1 MTAKDRN
8 VLLVVLA
15 VALIG
20 ASWML
25 LISPQR
31 KAAADAQ
38 AQVDAAQQQLVDA
51 QAKLD
56 AGKAAQDAF
65 RRDRVA
71 IVKLGRVVPESDDIP
86 TLLTQLNTLAKRHK
100 IRFDKY
106 ELSQTTGGAAPAT
119 ADPAA
124 ATTPAGS
131 ASAVGGPGSSEADG
145 PSSTDAIA
153 PLYPP
158 GSTEIAGG
166 LGRTSIA
173 LKLRGSYFNLERY
186 LRSVQHFARVSAQ
199 RTQADGRLMI
209 VDSFNYKVDEETGDA
224 LIAELTASVYFA
236 PPVEVPSAGAPGAA
250 APAAT
255 PASSSTAPAPTGTG
269 TAAIGGVK

>member
-15 VALIG
+15 AALIG
-20 ASWML
+20 ASWMF

-38 AQVDAAQQQLVDA
+38 AQVTAAKQQLTDA
-51 QAKLD
+51 QTKLD

-71 IVKLGRVVPESDDIP
+71 IVKLGRVVPETDDIP
-86 TLLTQLNTLAKRHK
+86 TLLLQLSSLAKRHK
-100 IRFDKY
+100 ITFHKY
-106 ELSQTTGGAAPAT
+106 ELGQGAGGSPSAAPA
-119 ADPAA
+119 P
-124 ATTPAGS
+124 TTPPSSSSVVGSPAG
-131 ASAVGGPGSSEADG
+131 ADTG
-145 PSSTDAIA
+145 PSSADAVA

-166 LGRTSIA
+166 LGRTTVQ
-173 LKLRGSYFNLERY
+173 LKLQGSYFNLERY
-186 LRSVQHFARVSAQ
+186 LRAVQHFAIVSAES
-199 RTQADGRLMI
+199 TTAKGRLMV
-209 VDSFNYKVDEETGDA
+209 VDGFSYKNEDSGKGLV
-224 LIAELTASVYFA
+224 AELTASVYFA
-236 PPVEVPSAGAPGAA
+236 PPVAAPGTAAPGAA

-255 PASSSTAPAPTGTG
+255 PASAGTTPPATNTG
-269 TAAIGGVK
+269 TAAIGGVR